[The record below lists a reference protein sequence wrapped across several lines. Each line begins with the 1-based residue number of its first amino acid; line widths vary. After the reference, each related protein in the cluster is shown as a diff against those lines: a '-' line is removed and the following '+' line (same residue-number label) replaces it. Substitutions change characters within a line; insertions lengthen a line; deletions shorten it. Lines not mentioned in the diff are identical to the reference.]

1 MNILNVYLLLCV
13 IMYSNC
19 ELYIMYV
26 YVFKLYY
33 VLFDYCLE
41 YFGVMFSFYKNNI

>member
-1 MNILNVYLLLCV
+1 MNIRNVYLLLCV

-26 YVFKLYY
+26 FELYY

-41 YFGVMFSFYKNNI
+41 YFGVVFSFYKNNI